1 MMELLLNDNDV
12 GEDPS
17 EENIPRFLSAF
28 INGDADSF
36 ILLRCERGF
45 VQASKRNDG
54 SFLLERRDSPD
65 DEHWECSQGNLSSEQ
80 LAFAFKSYFLG
91 NRSWVQQFSWEPLD
105 WQSGDKAENLSDLKI
120 WHMAV
125 LLVIVLAWLIWSL
138 VTTYA

>member
-1 MMELLLNDNDV
+1 MELLLNDNDV

-17 EENIPRFLSAF
+17 EENIPRFLSTF

-45 VQASKRNDG
+45 IQASKRKDG
-54 SFLLERRDSPD
+54 SFLLERRDSP
-65 DEHWECSQGNLSSEQ
+65 EGVHWECSQGNLSLEQ

-91 NRSWVQQFSWEPLD
+91 NPSWARQFSWEPLD
-105 WQSGDKAENLSDLKI
+105 WQSSDKAESQSDLKI